1 MKINSLST
9 RLLLASA
16 LFLPLFLGV
25 SGFFVKAFEDSL
37 QAAEN
42 ARLRGH
48 IYLLFSL
55 AELVEEEG
63 QLPRLDMPPSLME
76 PDFERLNSGLYAYI
90 YNRQGELIWRSNS
103 SLLNPAPQHND
114 FGQVPQ
120 VGQLITRTLDIAGN
134 PQFSAHF
141 DIVWEDSAGQG
152 HPYRFAVTQGRENF
166 SSELR
171 DFRTQLW
178 GWVGVLAVL
187 LLIAQAATLHWG
199 LRPLGRLAAALKAMQ
214 TGETQDI
221 AGQHPRE
228 LQQIIDNLNQV
239 LAREKALRQR
249 YRNSL
254 ADLAH
259 SLKTPLAVLQSKLDG
274 DTDTEALQE
283 SLKEQLQRMNQV
295 VSYQLQRAVA
305 DQQQGLRHQTPVLPL
320 VERLV
325 AALNKV
331 YREKQ
336 VEARL
341 DIAPDSLFAGDEA
354 DLMEL
359 LGNMLDNAYKY
370 CHKRVEVRSETGG
383 GKLRIAIGDDGR
395 GVAPQART
403 RILQRGQRA
412 DTKWPGQGIGLAVV
426 ADIVTSYQGD
436 LAIADSPLGGA
447 EFILDLPLAEA

>member
-1 MKINSLST
+1 MKINSIST

-16 LFLPLFLGV
+16 LFLPLFLVV
-25 SGFFVKAFEDSL
+25 SGIFVKSFENSL

-48 IYLLFSL
+48 IYLLFSV
-55 AELVEEEG
+55 AELQEEED
-63 QLPRLDMPPSLME
+63 QPPRLDMPNTLLE

-90 YNRQGELIWRSNS
+90 YDQQGELVWRSNS
-103 SLLNPAPQHND
+103 SLLTQAPAFED
-114 FGQVPQ
+114 FGQQPE
-120 VGQLITRTLDIAGN
+120 VGKLVTRLLKLSDN

-141 DIVWEDSAGQG
+141 DIVWEDSTGRG
-152 HPYRFAVTQGRENF
+152 HPYRFAVTQGSDNF
-166 SSELR
+166 ASELR
-171 DFRTQLW
+171 NFRAHLW
-178 GWVGVLAVL
+178 GWLGALAL
-187 LLIAQAATLHWG
+187 LLLLAQAAALHWG
-199 LRPLGRLAAALKAMQ
+199 LRPLGRVAAALKAMQ
-214 TGETQDI
+214 SGETQDI

-239 LAREKALRQR
+239 LAREKALRQH

-274 DTDTEALQE
+274 NTDKEELQA
-283 SLKEQLQRMNQV
+283 SLQEQLQRMNQV

-305 DQQQGLRHQTPVLPL
+305 EQQQGLRHQTPVFPL

-325 AALNKV
+325 AALDKV
-331 YREKQ
+331 YRDKQ
-336 VEARL
+336 VQTRL
-341 DIAPDSLFAGDEA
+341 AIAPDSLFAGDEA

-370 CHKRVEVRSETGG
+370 CHRQVEVRSDTNN
-383 GKLRIAIGDDGR
+383 GKLRIVIGDDGR
-395 GVAPQART
+395 GVAPEARS

-426 ADIVTSYQGD
+426 AEIVTSYQGD
-436 LAIADSPLGGA
+436 LAIEKSHLGGA
-447 EFILDLPLAEA
+447 EFILELPLAEA

>member
-1 MKINSLST
+1 
-9 RLLLASA
+9 
-16 LFLPLFLGV
+16 

-76 PDFERLNSGLYAYI
+76 PDFARLNSGLYAYI

-141 DIVWEDSAGQG
+141 DIVWEDSLGQG

-199 LRPLGRLAAALKAMQ
+199 
-214 TGETQDI
+214 
-221 AGQHPRE
+221 
-228 LQQIIDNLNQV
+228 
-239 LAREKALRQR
+239 
-249 YRNSL
+249 
-254 ADLAH
+254 
-259 SLKTPLAVLQSKLDG
+259 
-274 DTDTEALQE
+274 
-283 SLKEQLQRMNQV
+283 
-295 VSYQLQRAVA
+295 
-305 DQQQGLRHQTPVLPL
+305 
-320 VERLV
+320 
-325 AALNKV
+325 
-331 YREKQ
+331 
-336 VEARL
+336 
-341 DIAPDSLFAGDEA
+341 
-354 DLMEL
+354 
-359 LGNMLDNAYKY
+359 
-370 CHKRVEVRSETGG
+370 
-383 GKLRIAIGDDGR
+383 
-395 GVAPQART
+395 
-403 RILQRGQRA
+403 
-412 DTKWPGQGIGLAVV
+412 
-426 ADIVTSYQGD
+426 
-436 LAIADSPLGGA
+436 
-447 EFILDLPLAEA
+447 